1 MTTEAKNEL
10 RRIVSNLD
18 NETIISKRN
27 EYYKKVS
34 EALEGKTV
42 FDLFAEL
49 NIRNEK
55 TDYDSNMIVFF
66 DVLDSEKTR
75 RTL

>member
-18 NETIISKRN
+18 NETIISKRD

>member
-18 NETIISKRN
+18 NETIISKRD

-42 FDLFAEL
+42 SDLFAEL